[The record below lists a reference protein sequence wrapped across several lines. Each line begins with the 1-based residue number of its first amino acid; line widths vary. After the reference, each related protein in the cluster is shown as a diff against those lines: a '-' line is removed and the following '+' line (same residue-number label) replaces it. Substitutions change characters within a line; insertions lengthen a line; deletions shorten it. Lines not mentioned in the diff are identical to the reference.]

1 MSPDL
6 QRKSMKNKITLNER
20 LTTTVA
26 FIDKCNTIADIG
38 SDHGYSS
45 IFMAEEGIAKKVI
58 ATDISAPSLAKTQK
72 LVDEFNLSDIIDC
85 RVGDGL
91 KVIAPNEANAALIA
105 GMGAE
110 LIASIIENSR
120 EVADKMDF
128 LVLQPMNSA
137 EPLRIALCNMGYEII
152 DEGITLD
159 NDKFYQI
166 IKCRYGN
173 SKQLSR
179 DELEIGTF
187 VYNKKIPLCEEFIE
201 HLIKKYEKILEYVG
215 NNDPD
220 RISQIHRRLDGCRRV
235 KEWLNVK

>member
-1 MSPDL
+1 MS
-6 QRKSMKNKITLNER
+6 NKITLNER
-20 LTTTVA
+20 LTATVA
-26 FIDKCNTIADIG
+26 FIDKCSTIADIG

-45 IFMAEEGIAKKVI
+45 IYMAQEGIAAKVI

-72 LVDEFNLSDIIDC
+72 LVNERKLSGVIDC

-91 KVIAPNEANAALIA
+91 KVISPNEASAALIA
-105 GMGAE
+105 GMGSE

-137 EPLRIALCNMGYEII
+137 EPLRRALCNMGYEII

-173 SKQLSR
+173 QRLLSQ

-187 VYNKKIPLCEEFIE
+187 VYRKKIPLCEEFIE
-201 HLIKKYEKILEYVG
+201 HLIFKYEKILQYVG
-215 NNDPD
+215 NNDPE
-220 RISQIHRRLDGCRRV
+220 RIREIHRRIDGCRRV
-235 KEWLNVK
+235 KEWLNAK